1 MAAIQVLARAV
12 HSPRW
17 ALSVT
22 DALKRA
28 LRTGGE
34 FPPPLGDVSCEI
46 VAQTAPVVRA
56 FNPPLVL
63 WTFRTH
69 SGFLVLDGTW
79 ARQREGRPDAAARL
93 PLGAGTYRVVVRGDY
108 YQDRAFT
115 LAWPPS
121 GGQVRIPLD
130 AQNDPEN
137 IELQPGAAYPL
148 PDVTTSRMQLGP
160 TIIRGSLFTPAGDP
174 LAGVPVEAIN
184 LVFQQ
189 PQDLPPLGP
198 WPFSQARTD
207 QRGDWAIV
215 LPGRRYFD
223 NTPEL
228 RPPAAP
234 PLVRPMTIRI
244 HLPNVPPL
252 DLVENV
258 TLGAEHSLRNT
269 ALRGQVVSAGGAP
282 VRDAVVTT
290 TVSAAA
296 SVTRANGIWFLYFD
310 LNQADVPNVTVTVT
324 VPGGATASDPTAQV
338 RHGATIVVP
347 TFHFA

>member
-1 MAAIQVLARAV
+1 MAIEVFARAV

-17 ALSVT
+17 ALSVS

-34 FPPPLGDVSCEI
+34 FPPPLGEVSCEI
-46 VAQTAPVVRA
+46 VEQTAPVARTFA
-56 FNPPLVL
+56 PPLVL
-63 WTFRTH
+63 WTFRNG
-69 SGFLVLDGTW
+69 SGYLVLDGTW
-79 ARQREGRPDAAARL
+79 ARTRGGRPDAAARL
-93 PLGAGTYRVVVRGDY
+93 PLGPGTYRIVVRGDY
-108 YQDRAFT
+108 YQDRSFT
-115 LAWPPS
+115 LVWPPPA
-121 GGQVRIPLD
+121 GQVRVPLD

-137 IELQPGAAYPL
+137 IDLLPGAAYPL

-160 TIIRGSLFTPAGDP
+160 TIMRGSLFTPAGDP
-174 LAGVPVEAIN
+174 VAGVLVEAIN

-189 PQDLPPLGP
+189 PQGLPPLGP
-198 WPFSQARTD
+198 WPFTQARTD
-207 QRGDWAIV
+207 DRGDWAIV
-215 LPGRRYFD
+215 LPGRLYFD
-223 NTPEL
+223 IAPEL

-234 PLVRPMTIRI
+234 PLVRPITVRI

-258 TLGAEHSLRNT
+258 TLGSEHAVRNT
-269 ALRGQVVSAGGAP
+269 ALRGQAVTSGGGP
-282 VRDAVVTT
+282 LRDAVVTT
-290 TVSAAA
+290 TAGGAA
-296 SVTRANGIWFLYFD
+296 SVTRANGLWFLYFD

-324 VPGGATASDPTAQV
+324 APGGATASDSTARI